1 MGKADLHVHTIYSWD
16 GTASVSAVLK
26 HAVDVAG
33 LDVIAITDHDEIAGA
48 LEALTLAPAYGI
60 DVVPGSEVSSAD
72 GHVLALFITQ
82 GIPPGL
88 SLIETARRVGKL
100 GGLCIAAHPAAR
112 GTNSLKPET
121 IREALADPEVARV
134 LVGIE
139 VYNSG
144 LIHRQSNPLALAL
157 AETLPVAQVGNSDAH
172 TLDMVG
178 RGATRFSGKSA
189 ADLYRALKRGQTQA
203 IVNQPMPP
211 LRIIQNWLSSY
222 LLRRAGWVMAN
233 THPHAPLK
241 LHRLSRQHCQRPAQP
256 ALYAKLP

>member
-1 MGKADLHVHTIYSWD
+1 MGKADLHIHTIYSWD

-26 HAVDVAG
+26 QAADFAC
-33 LDVIAITDHDEIAGA
+33 LDVIAITDHDEITGA

-60 DVVPGSEVSSAD
+60 EVVPGCEVTSAD

-82 GIPPGL
+82 RVPPGL
-88 SLIETARRVGKL
+88 SLVETARRVGEM
-100 GGLCIAAHPAAR
+100 GGLCVAAHPAAR
-112 GTNSLKPET
+112 GTNSLKPES
-121 IREALADPEVARV
+121 IRRALADPEAARA

-157 AETLPVAQVGNSDAH
+157 AETLPVAQVGGSDAH

-178 RGATRFSGKSA
+178 RGATRFSGRSA
-189 ADLYRALKRGQTQA
+189 VDLYWALKSGLTQA
-203 IVNQPMPP
+203 IVNRPVPP

-222 LLRRAGWVMAN
+222 LLRRAGWVMWSA
-233 THPHAPLK
+233 HPQAPLK
-241 LHRLSRQHCQRPAQP
+241 LARRNGRRAAQP
-256 ALYAKLP
+256 VLSHGPSA